1 MALIHFYSGT
11 DTFVPVL
18 DITVKQLQSVLKSA
32 ISKTSNTEFE
42 SKLQISNFDP
52 DCIMKVRKQ
61 ISDVKLRNIFI
72 G

>member
-1 MALIHFYSGT
+1 MSLTHFYIGN
-11 DTFVPVL
+11 DTFVPVH

-32 ISKTSNTEFE
+32 LSKTCKTEFE

-52 DCIMKVRKQ
+52 DCIMRVRKQ
-61 ISDVKLRNIFI
+61 ISNVKLRNIFI